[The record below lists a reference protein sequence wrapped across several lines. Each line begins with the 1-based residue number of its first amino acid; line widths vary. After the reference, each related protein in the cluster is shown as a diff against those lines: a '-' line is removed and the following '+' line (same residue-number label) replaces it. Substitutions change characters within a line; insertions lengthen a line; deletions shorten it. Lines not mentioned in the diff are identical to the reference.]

1 MLEEYAKKRDFE
13 KTSEPPANGFEKS
26 FDKPVFVVQRHD
38 ATNLHYDFR
47 LEMDGVLKSW
57 AVPKEPPK
65 NAGTKRLAI
74 QTEDHPLEYAD
85 FEGEIP
91 EGEYGAGKVEIWDK
105 GTFEL
110 LKRNEKEIVVMLH
123 GEELEGDYV
132 LIRTKYGKED
142 KGWLFFKKKAD

>member
-1 MLEEYAKKRDFE
+1 MLEEYAKKRDFR
-13 KTSEPPANGFEKS
+13 KTSEPSTSGDEKS
-26 FDKPVFVVQRHD
+26 SGKPIFVVQRHD

-57 AVPKEPPK
+57 AVPKELPK

-74 QTEDHPLEYAD
+74 ETEDHPLGYAD

-91 EGEYGAGKVEIWDK
+91 EGQYGAGKVEIWDK

-110 LKRNEKEIVVMLH
+110 LKHNGKEIVVTLH
-123 GEELEGDYV
+123 GDELEGEYV
-132 LIRTKYGKED
+132 LIKTKYGKDD
-142 KGWLFFKKKAD
+142 KGWLLFKKKAD